1 MSGRGSSPA
10 HHGEVL
16 QGVFED
22 SSGRLVRA
30 LVTLPC
36 GGFGSEARFESGP
49 GDLTV
54 EPVDRSKARHAAL
67 QTIRYLDEHG
77 RNSSGECG
85 GRLSVSGGAPVG
97 WGMGSS
103 TSDVVASI
111 QAVADSSGEEL
122 APETIA
128 WLAVEAEGA
137 SDPVMFGDRVLLF
150 AHREGRIVDDLGGK
164 LPPLEVVGV
173 CCDSD
178 SNGAVET
185 LDLPGSRYDRHGIAA
200 FATLLRLLRRAV
212 RERNARLVGEVA
224 SASARINQCHLPKPG
239 FERLMEVARRTG
251 AVGLNVAHSGCVAG
265 MLFDPGDPVV
275 EYRTEE
281 ARRSLARL
289 RLESWRFNTGDS
301 KQSSPS
307 DKANLGFWKGA

>member
-1 MSGRGSSPA
+1 MPGRGSSPA

-22 SSGRLVRA
+22 AGGRLVRA

-36 GGFGSEARFESGP
+36 GGFGSEACFESGT

-54 EPVDRSKARHAAL
+54 EPVDRSKARRAAL
-67 QTIRYLDEHG
+67 RTMRHLG
-77 RNSSGECG
+77 NARGASGECG

-111 QAVADSSGEEL
+111 RAVADSSGEEL
-122 APETIA
+122 VPEAIA
-128 WLAVEAEGA
+128 RLAAEAEGA
-137 SDPVMFGDRVLLF
+137 SDPVMFGDRALLF
-150 AHREGRIVDDLGGK
+150 AHREGRIVEDLGGK

-178 SNGAVET
+178 SSGAVET
-185 LDLPGSRYDRHGIAA
+185 LDLPGPRYDWQEIAA

-212 RERNARLVGEVA
+212 RERSVRLVGEVA
-224 SASARINQCHLPKPG
+224 SASARINQRHLPKPG

-265 MLFDPGDPVV
+265 MLFDSGDPSA
-275 EYRTEE
+275 EHRAEE
-281 ARRSLARL
+281 ARRLLARL

-307 DKANLGFWKGA
+307 DKANLGFWKDT